1 LETRFI
7 NPIQMYKKNTTPGY
21 CYWKSVMLKYALRMK
36 LSCILLAIGF
46 LQLNAH
52 TYAQHISI
60 NKRDATLVALFKDIK
75 KQSGYHIFYDASMV
89 RGIRP
94 ITVNIQQASLEEALA
109 QVLKGS
115 ELSYKVVD
123 KNVIIAKAEKI
134 RPDKSPSLVH
144 QNNRITGKVT
154 DEGGNPLEGVTVAVK
169 GTLAATTTNVTG
181 DYQIVLP
188 DGARTLIFSI
198 VGYEPR
204 EATVS
209 TNTVVNITLKTLVS
223 NLDEVVVVGYGT
235 QRRGDLT
242 GAISSVT
249 SQEISEV
256 ASLNAM
262 QAIQGK
268 VAGVNVMQNGWNP
281 GSDATIRIRGRRSFN
296 ASNDPLYV
304 IDGIPIVRGLNE
316 INPSEIE
323 SMEVLKDASATA
335 IYGSRGA
342 NGVVLITTKRGK
354 TGKTSVT
361 YDGYVGNQTPL
372 RLLDIMDGPEFAE
385 FVRETYRNRTSN
397 PYNSPVPSLEED
409 QRLVI
414 FTQDPYILESVTQA
428 YDENGNYD
436 PARVRSFDWVDAIL
450 RDGFIQNHQLGITGG
465 TEKTQLGISGGYYGN
480 QGIMRGMDYGRYS
493 IRVNLDHQLSARVK
507 VGTSSVFSYVEENA
521 GSELY
526 GIARQQNPLATP
538 YNPDGTLLLNPGND
552 ALAVNP
558 LLNIEGVINEHRRN
572 RTLSNLYGEIS
583 IIDELKFRTNLGI
596 DFRTARDGR
605 FRSSMSTN
613 QNGAPAWA
621 EYGGNYSKG
630 FVWENFLTYDKEF
643 NAHRLTV
650 TALQSIQS
658 DRMEQYGETVRG
670 LPYEYQWFYNVGSAT
685 ENLGVRSDLSEWR
698 MMSWMGRVNYSFLG
712 KYMLTLSGRSDG
724 SSVLAPGHK
733 YAFFPSAA
741 FAWRLSDEGFFKN
754 AGALDDLKLRI
765 GYGMTGNSAISPY
778 QTQGSLSLV
787 RYSWDENVAIGYA
800 AGGFPNARLGW
811 ETTSQVNFGLDFSW
825 LQGRI
830 SGVIDV
836 YQQNTKDLLM
846 ERQLPVVS
854 GFSSVLENVGKTR
867 NTGLEISVSTV
878 NYESQQSDFSWS
890 TDWLFNANRE
900 EIVELYGGKRD
911 DIGNTWFIGHPI
923 GVFYDHQ
930 FAGIWQDTDEDRAEM
945 AKYNANGHSYEP
957 GLIRLVDQNGDY
969 RINAED
975 RIILG
980 NDRAKWIGGL
990 TNRISWK
997 GLEWSFQLYAN
1008 IGPLIRF
1015 DKALRLEGRWN
1026 TVNVNY
1032 WTPQNKSNEYPKPS
1046 ANWETP
1052 PDIGTVYYQ
1061 DGSFVRLRYM
1071 TLGYNIPQNLVQR
1084 MKMSRL
1090 RVYFTAQNPY
1100 LWTKFDGLDP
1110 EGARGFNTPSPK
1122 TFMLGINMG
1131 L

>member
-1 LETRFI
+1 
-7 NPIQMYKKNTTPGY
+7 MYKKNTTHGY
-21 CYWKSVMLKYALRMK
+21 CYWKCVILKYALRMK
-36 LSCILLAIGF
+36 LSCILLMIGF

-60 NKRDATLVALFKDIK
+60 SKRNASLVEVLNDIK
-75 KQSGYHIFYDASMV
+75 KQSGYHIFYDASM
-89 RGIRP
+89 IQATQP
-94 ITVNIQQASLEEALA
+94 ITVNIRNKSLAEALTH
-109 QVLKGS
+109 VLNGL
-115 ELSYKVVD
+115 ELGYKVVD
-123 KNVIIAKAEKI
+123 NNVIITSMGKAKETDENARVVQERQI
-134 RPDKSPSLVH
+134 A
-144 QNNRITGKVT
+144 GKVT
-154 DEGGNPLEGVTVAVK
+154 DEHGKPLEGVTVAVK
-169 GTLAATTTNVTG
+169 GTPVVTTTSVSGN
-181 DYQIVLP
+181 YQITLP
-188 DGARTLIFSI
+188 ENAVTLVFSI
-198 VGYEPR
+198 VGFEPQ
-204 EATVS
+204 EAGAPTSNVL
-209 TNTVVNITLKTLVS
+209 NITLKTHVS

-235 QRRGDLT
+235 QRRRDLT

-249 SQEISEV
+249 SKEITEV

-304 IDGIPIVRGLNE
+304 IDGIPIARGLNE
-316 INPSEIE
+316 INPAAIE

-354 TGKTSVT
+354 TGETSIT
-361 YDGYVGNQTPL
+361 YDGYMGSQTPL

-385 FVRETYRNRTSN
+385 FVRETYRNRATN
-397 PYNSPVPSLEED
+397 PYGSPTPSLEED
-409 QRLVI
+409 ERLVM

-436 PARVRSFDWVDAIL
+436 PSKVRSFDWVDATL
-450 RDGFIQNHQLGITGG
+450 RNGFIQNHQLGITGG
-465 TEKTQLGISGGYYGN
+465 AEKTQIGISGGYYTN
-480 QGIMRGMDYGRYS
+480 KGITRGMDYNRYS
-493 IRVNLDHQLSARVK
+493 IRVNLDHRVNSRIK
-507 VGTSSVFSYVEENA
+507 VGTSSMFSYVRENA

-526 GIARQQNPLATP
+526 DIARQQNPLATP
-538 YNPDGTLLLNPGND
+538 YNPDGSLLLNPGND

-558 LLNIEGVINEHRRN
+558 LLNIDGVVNEHRRN
-572 RTLSNLYGEIS
+572 RTLSNLYGEVNIV
-583 IIDELKFRTNLGI
+583 DGLLFRTNFGI

-621 EYGGNYSKG
+621 EYGGNYAKG
-630 FVWENFLTYDKEF
+630 YVWENILTYAKEF
-643 NAHRLTV
+643 GNHRITV
-650 TALQSIQS
+650 TGLQSIQN
-658 DRMEQYGETVRG
+658 DRMEEYGETVRG

-685 ENLGVRSDLSEWR
+685 ENLGVRSDLSEWK
-698 MMSWMGRVNYSFLG
+698 MMSWMGRINYSFQG

-724 SSVLAPGHK
+724 SSVLAPGRK

-741 FAWRLSDEGFFKN
+741 LAWRLSDEVLFKN
-754 AGALDDLKLRI
+754 IDQLDDLKLRI

-778 QTQGSLSLV
+778 QTLGSLSLT
-787 RYSWDENVAIGYA
+787 RYSWDDNVAIGYA

-825 LQGRI
+825 LNGKI

-836 YQQNTKDLLM
+836 YQQNTRNLLM

-854 GFSSVLENVGKTR
+854 GFSSVLENIGKTR
-867 NTGLEISVSTV
+867 NTGLEISLSTV
-878 NYESQQSDFSWS
+878 NYESERSDFSWS
-890 TDWLFNANRE
+890 TDWLFNTNRE
-900 EIVELYGGKRD
+900 EIVELYGGKKD
-911 DIGNTWFIGHPI
+911 DIGNTWFLGHPI
-923 GVFYDHQ
+923 GVFYDHE
-930 FAGIWQDTDEDRAEM
+930 FAGIWQDTEPDRLEM
-945 AKYNANGHSYEP
+945 AKYNENGHSYEP

-980 NDRAKWIGGL
+980 NDRAKWIGSL

-997 GLEWSFQLYAN
+997 GFDWSFQLYAN

-1032 WTPQNKSNEYPKPS
+1032 WTPQNQSNDYPKPS

-1052 PDIGTVYYQ
+1052 PDIGTIYYQ
-1061 DGSFVRLRYM
+1061 KGSFVRLRYM
-1071 TLGYNIPQNLVQR
+1071 TLGYSIPQGPVER
-1084 MKMSRL
+1084 MKMNRL
-1090 RVYFTAQNPY
+1090 RVYVTAQNPY

-1122 TFMLGINMG
+1122 TFMVGINVG

>member
-1 LETRFI
+1 
-7 NPIQMYKKNTTPGY
+7 MYKKNTTHGY
-21 CYWKSVMLKYALRMK
+21 YYWRCVFLKYALRMK
-36 LSCILLAIGF
+36 LSCVLLMVGF

-60 NKRDATLVALFKDIK
+60 SKHNASLVELFNDIK
-75 KQSGYHIFYDASMV
+75 KQSGYHIFYDASM
-89 RGIRP
+89 IQATHP
-94 ITVNIQQASLEEALA
+94 ISVNIRNRSLEEALTY
-109 QVLKGS
+109 VLKGL
-115 ELSYKVVD
+115 ELGYKVVD
-123 KNVIIAKAEKI
+123 KNVIITKVEKAKPA
-134 RPDKSPSLVH
+134 
-144 QNNRITGKVT
+144 GKHTQALQDRQIIGNVT
-154 DEGGNPLEGVTVAVK
+154 DEHGRPLEGVTITVM
-169 GTLAATTTNVTG
+169 GTSVVTTSRTTG
-181 DYQIVLP
+181 DYELTLP
-188 DGARTLIFSI
+188 ENGRTLVFSI
-198 VGYEPR
+198 VGFETR
-204 EATVS
+204 EVAVPAG
-209 TNTVVNITLKTLVS
+209 NVLNISLKTHVS

-235 QRRGDLT
+235 QRRRDLT

-249 SQEISEV
+249 SKEITEV

-316 INPSEIE
+316 INPAEIE

-354 TGKTSVT
+354 TGKTSIT
-361 YDGYVGNQTPL
+361 YDAYVGSQTPL
-372 RLLDIMDGPEFAE
+372 RLLDIMDGAEFAE
-385 FVRETYRNRTSN
+385 FVRETYRNRTTN
-397 PYNSPVPSLEED
+397 PYDSPSPNLEED

-428 YDENGNYD
+428 YDESGNYN
-436 PARVRSFDWVDAIL
+436 PSEVRSFDWVDATL
-450 RDGFIQNHQLGITGG
+450 RNGFIQNHQLGITGG
-465 TEKTQLGISGGYYGN
+465 TEKTQLGISGGYYTN
-480 QGIMRGMDYGRYS
+480 KGITKGMDYNRYS
-493 IRVNLDHQLSARVK
+493 IRVNLDHQVSSRIK
-507 VGTSSVFSYVEENA
+507 VGTSSVFSYVRENA

-538 YNPDGTLLLNPGND
+538 YNADGSLLLNPGND

-558 LLNIEGVINEHRRN
+558 LLNIDGVINEHRRN
-572 RTLSNLYGEIS
+572 RTLTNLYGEVNIV
-583 IIDELKFRTNLGI
+583 DGLKFRTNFGI

-630 FVWENFLTYDKEF
+630 YVWENILTYDREF
-643 NAHRLTV
+643 DNHRFTV
-650 TALQSIQS
+650 TALQSIQN
-658 DRMEQYGETVRG
+658 DRMEEYGETVRG

-685 ENLGVRSDLSEWR
+685 ENLGVRSNLAEWR
-698 MMSWMGRVNYSFLG
+698 MMSWMGRVNYSFQG

-724 SSVLAPGHK
+724 SSVLAPGRK

-741 FAWRLSDEGFFKN
+741 LAWRLSDEELFKN
-754 AGALDDLKLRI
+754 IEQLDDLKLRI

-778 QTQGSLSLV
+778 QTQGSLSLT

-825 LQGRI
+825 LQGKI

-836 YQQNTKDLLM
+836 YQQNTRDLLM

-867 NTGLEISVSTV
+867 NTGLEISLSTV
-878 NYESQQSDFSWS
+878 NYESKRSDFSWS

-900 EIVELYGGKRD
+900 EIVELYGGKKD
-911 DIGNTWFIGHPI
+911 DIGNTWFLGHPI

-930 FAGIWQDTDEDRAEM
+930 FAGIWQDTEQDRQEM
-945 AKYNANGHSYEP
+945 AKYNENGHSYEP

-980 NDRAKWIGGL
+980 NDRAKWIGSL

-997 GLEWSFQLYAN
+997 GFDWSFQLYAN

-1032 WTPQNKSNEYPKPS
+1032 WTPQNQSDDYPKPS

-1061 DGSFVRLRYM
+1061 DGSFVRLRYV
-1071 TLGYNIPQNLVQR
+1071 TLGYSIPNGLIER
-1084 MKMSRL
+1084 MKMSRA

-1122 TFMLGINMG
+1122 TFMVGINVA

>member
-1 LETRFI
+1 
-7 NPIQMYKKNTTPGY
+7 MYKKITTHGY
-21 CYWKSVMLKYALRMK
+21 CYWICVIAKYALAMK
-36 LSCILLAIGF
+36 LSIVLLLASC
-46 LQLNAH
+46 LQVSAY

-60 NKRDATLVALFKDIK
+60 KKKQVSLAEVFKDIK
-75 KQSGYHIFYDASMV
+75 KQSGYHIFYDTKMV
-89 RGIRP
+89 RKAKPVTIDL
-94 ITVNIQQASLEEALA
+94 VNVSLEDALRES
-109 QVLKGS
+109 LKGQ
-115 ELSYKVVD
+115 ELSYKIVD
-123 KNVIIAKAEKI
+123 KNVIITLARQPVATAPHAGASQDIVISGRVVNE
-134 RPDKSPSLVH
+134 R
-144 QNNRITGKVT
+144 G
-154 DEGGNPLEGVTVAVK
+154 EPLEGVTVSVK
-169 GTLAATTTNVTG
+169 HTTTATMTNSDG
-181 DYQIVLP
+181 YYQFNMG
-188 DGARTLIFSI
+188 DGAVALVFSI
-198 VGYEPR
+198 VGYSPQEIAISSSNTINVTLR
-204 EATVS
+204 ELIS
-209 TNTVVNITLKTLVS
+209 D
-223 NLDEVVVVGYGT
+223 LDEVIVVGYGT
-235 QRRGDLT
+235 QRRRDLT
-242 GAISSVT
+242 GAISSV
-249 SQEISEV
+249 SARQINEV

-268 VAGVNVMQNGWNP
+268 VAGLNVMQNGWNP
-281 GSDATIRIRGRRSFN
+281 GSEATIRVRGRRSFN

-323 SMEVLKDASATA
+323 SIEVLKDASATA

-354 TGKTSVT
+354 TGRTSVT
-361 YDGYVGNQTPL
+361 YDAYIGNQTPL
-372 RLLDIMDGPEFAE
+372 RLLDVMDAAQFAD
-385 FVRETYRNRTSN
+385 FVRETYRNRNTN

-409 QRLVI
+409 RRLVI

-436 PARVRSFDWVDAIL
+436 PTKVRNFDWVGATM
-450 RDGFIQNHQLGITGG
+450 RDGFIQNHQMGISGG
-465 TEKTQLGISGGYYGN
+465 TEQTQMGISGGYYSN
-480 QGIMRGMDYGRYS
+480 AGITKGMDYSRYS
-493 IRVNLDHQLSARVK
+493 IRVNLDHVISPIFK
-507 VGTSSVFSYVEENA
+507 VGTSSVFSYVHEDA

-538 YNPDGTLLLNPGND
+538 YNPDGSFLLNPGND

-558 LLNIEGVINEHRRN
+558 LLNIDGLVNEHRRN
-572 RTLSNLYGEIS
+572 RTLSNVYGEITLTE
-583 IIDELKFRTNLGI
+583 DLKFRTNFGI

-630 FVWENFLTYDKEF
+630 YVWENILTYDKEF
-643 NAHRLTV
+643 NAHRLSV
-650 TALQSIQS
+650 TALQSIQT
-658 DRMEQYGETVRG
+658 DRMEQSGETVRG

-712 KYMLTLSGRSDG
+712 KYMLTVSGRSDG
-724 SSVLAPGHK
+724 SSVLAPGRK

-741 FAWRLSDEGFFKN
+741 FAWRLSDERLFK
-754 AGALDDLKLRI
+754 GIDRLDDLKLRI

-778 QTQGSLSLV
+778 QTLGSLNLV

-811 ETTSQVNFGLDFSW
+811 ETTSQINLGLDFSW
-825 LQGRI
+825 FQGKV
-830 SGVIDV
+830 SGTIDM
-836 YQQNTKDLLM
+836 YQQNTSDLLM

-854 GFSSVLENVGKTR
+854 GFSNVLENVGKTR
-867 NTGLEISVSTV
+867 NTGLEVSVSTV
-878 NYESQQSDFSWS
+878 NYESKRSDFSWS
-890 TDWLFNANRE
+890 TDWLFNTNRE

-911 DIGNTWFIGHPI
+911 DIGNTWFLGHPI

-930 FAGIWQDTDEDRAEM
+930 FAGIWQDTEEDRQEM

-975 RIILG
+975 RVILG
-980 NDRAKWIGGL
+980 NDRAKWIGSL

-997 GLEWSFQLYAN
+997 GFEWSFQLYAN
-1008 IGPLIRF
+1008 MGPLIRF

-1032 WTPQNKSNEYPKPS
+1032 WTPQNQSNDYPKPS

-1061 DGSFVRLRYM
+1061 NGSFVRLRFI
-1071 TLGYNIPQNLVQR
+1071 TLGYTIPKNLVER
-1084 MKMSRL
+1084 MKMNNL
-1090 RVYFTAQNPY
+1090 RVYLTAQNPY

-1110 EGARGFNTPSPK
+1110 EGARGFNTPSPR
-1122 TFMLGINMG
+1122 TFMIGVNVG

>member
-1 LETRFI
+1 
-7 NPIQMYKKNTTPGY
+7 MYKKITIHGY
-21 CYWKSVMLKYALRMK
+21 GRWWCVCLKYALRMK
-36 LSCILLAIGF
+36 LSCILLVVGF
-46 LQLNAH
+46 SQLNAH
-52 TYAQHISI
+52 TYAQQISI
-60 NKRDATLVALFKDIK
+60 RKQNASLVELFNDIK
-75 KQSGYHIFYDASMV
+75 QQSGYHIFYDVSLV
-89 RGIRP
+89 RAAHP
-94 ITVNIQQASLEEALA
+94 VTVNIRNRSLEEALSY
-109 QVLKGS
+109 VLKGL
-115 ELSYKVVD
+115 ELGYKVVD
-123 KNVIIAKAEKI
+123 KNVIITKVEKAGPARGAPNVLQERK
-134 RPDKSPSLVH
+134 LVG
-144 QNNRITGKVT
+144 NVT
-154 DEGGNPLEGVTVAVK
+154 DEHGKPLEGVTVAVK
-169 GTLAATTTNVTG
+169 GTDVVTTSDGRG
-181 DYQIVLP
+181 DYQIALP
-188 DGARTLIFSI
+188 QNAATLVFSI
-198 VGYEPR
+198 VGFTTQ
-204 EATVS
+204 EATIPTGNVL
-209 TNTVVNITLKTLVS
+209 NISLRTQVS

-235 QRRGDLT
+235 QRRRDLT

-249 SQEISEV
+249 SREISEV

-316 INPSEIE
+316 INPADIA

-342 NGVVLITTKRGK
+342 NGVVLITTKRGT
-354 TGKTSVT
+354 TGKTSIT
-361 YDGYVGNQTPL
+361 YDGYVGSQTPL
-372 RLLDIMDGPEFAE
+372 RLLDIMDGAQFAD

-397 PYNSPVPSLEED
+397 AYDSPIPSLEED
-409 QRLVI
+409 RRLVI

-428 YDENGNYD
+428 YDESGNYD
-436 PARVRSFDWVDAIL
+436 PSGVRSFDWVDATM
-450 RDGFIQNHQLGITGG
+450 RTGFIQNHQLGITGG
-465 TEKTQLGISGGYYGN
+465 TEKTQIGISGGYYTN
-480 QGIMRGMDYGRYS
+480 QGITKGMDYNRYS
-493 IRVNLDHQLSARVK
+493 VRVNLDHRVNSRIK
-507 VGTSSVFSYVEENA
+507 VGTSTLFSYVRENA

-538 YNPDGTLLLNPGND
+538 YNPDGSLLLNPGND

-572 RTLSNLYGEIS
+572 RTLSNLYGEVG
-583 IIDELKFRTNLGI
+583 IIDGLMFRTNFGI

-621 EYGGNYSKG
+621 EYGGNYAKG
-630 FVWENFLTYDKEF
+630 YVWENILTYDREF
-643 NAHRLTV
+643 GRHRLTV
-650 TALQSIQS
+650 TGLQSIQN
-658 DRMEQYGETVRG
+658 DRLEEYAETVRG

-685 ENLGVRSDLSEWR
+685 ENLGVRSNLSEWR
-698 MMSWMGRVNYSFLG
+698 MMSWMGRVNYSFEG
-712 KYMLTLSGRSDG
+712 KYMLTVSGRSDG
-724 SSVLAPGHK
+724 SSVLAPGRK

-741 FAWRLSDEGFFKN
+741 FAWRLSDEGMFKN
-754 AGALDDLKLRI
+754 IDPLDDLKLRI

-778 QTQGSLSLV
+778 QTQGSLQLT

-811 ETTSQVNFGLDFSW
+811 ETTSQVNLGLDFSW

-836 YQQNTKDLLM
+836 YQQNTRDLLM
-846 ERQLPVVS
+846 QRQLPVVS
-854 GFSSVLENVGKTR
+854 GFSNVLENVGKTR
-867 NTGLEISVSTV
+867 NTGLEISFSTV
-878 NYESQQSDFSWS
+878 NFESKRSDFSWS
-890 TDWLFNANRE
+890 TDWLFNTNRE
-900 EIVELYGGKRD
+900 EIVELYGGKKD
-911 DIGNTWFIGHPI
+911 DIGNTWFLGHPI
-923 GVFYDHQ
+923 GVFYDHE
-930 FAGIWQDTDEDRAEM
+930 FAGIWQDTEQDHLEM
-945 AKYNANGHSYEP
+945 AKYNENGHSYEP

-975 RIILG
+975 RVILG
-980 NDRAKWIGGL
+980 NDRAKWIGSL
-990 TNRISWK
+990 TNRMSWK
-997 GLEWSFQLYAN
+997 GFDWSFQLYAN

-1032 WTPQNKSNEYPKPS
+1032 WTPQNKSNDYPKPS

-1061 DGSFVRLRYM
+1061 NGSFVRLRYV
-1071 TLGYNIPQNLVQR
+1071 TLGYNIADRIVER
-1084 MKMSRL
+1084 MNMSRV
-1090 RVYFTAQNPY
+1090 RVYVTAQNPY

-1122 TFMLGINMG
+1122 TFMVG
-1131 L
+1131 LNVGL

>member
-1 LETRFI
+1 
-7 NPIQMYKKNTTPGY
+7 MYKKNTVPGY
-21 CYWKSVMLKYALRMK
+21 DYWKGEIFKYALRMK
-36 LSCILLAIGF
+36 LSCLMLAIGF

-60 NKRDATLVALFKDIK
+60 KRSNATLVALFKDIK
-75 KQSGYHIFYDASMV
+75 KQSGYHVFYDASMLRDKRPVTIDV
-89 RGIRP
+89 RN
-94 ITVNIQQASLEEALA
+94 VSLEQALA
-109 QVLKGS
+109 HVLQGS
-115 ELSYKVVD
+115 ELGYRVVD
-123 KNVIIAKAEKI
+123 KNVIIVKAPQPGAGKPMDTPFQE
-134 RPDKSPSLVH
+134 
-144 QNNRITGKVT
+144 NRISGKVT

-169 GTLAATTTNVTG
+169 GTALVTTTDATGGYQISAPDWATTLV
-181 DYQIVLP
+181 
-188 DGARTLIFSI
+188 FSNI
-198 VGYEPR
+198 GYKNL

-209 TNTVVNITLKTLVS
+209 TNGVLNVQLQTQIS
-223 NLDEVVVVGYGT
+223 NLEEVVVVGYGT
-235 QRRGDLT
+235 QRRKDLT

-249 SQEISEV
+249 AKEITEV
-256 ASLNAM
+256 SSLNAM

-361 YDGYVGNQTPL
+361 YDGYAGRQTPL

-385 FVRETYRNRTSN
+385 FVRETYRNRTNN

-409 QRLVI
+409 KRLVI

-428 YDENGNYD
+428 YDQNGNYD
-436 PARVRSFDWVDAIL
+436 PTRVRSFDWVDATL
-450 RDGFIQNHQLGITGG
+450 RNGSIQNHQLGITGG
-465 TEKTQLGISGGYYGN
+465 TEKTQIGISGGYYVN
-480 QGIMRGMDYGRYS
+480 NGITRGMDYNRYS
-493 IRVNLDHQLSARVK
+493 VRVNLDHEVSKRVK
-507 VGTSSVFSYVEENA
+507 VGTSSVFSYVHEDA

-538 YNPDGTLLLNPGND
+538 FNPDGGLLLNPGND

-558 LLNIEGVINEHRRN
+558 LLDIEGVVNEHRRN
-572 RTLSNLYGEIS
+572 RTLSNMYGEVS
-583 IIDELKFRTNLGI
+583 IIDGLKFRSNFGI
-596 DFRTARDGR
+596 DFRMARDGR
-605 FRSSMSTN
+605 FRSAMSTN

-630 FVWENFLTYDKEF
+630 YVWENIITYDKAF
-643 NAHRLTV
+643 DDTHRLTV
-650 TALQSIQS
+650 TGLQSIQS

-698 MMSWMGRVNYSFLG
+698 MMSWMGRVNYSYLG

-724 SSVLAPGHK
+724 SSVLAPGRK

-741 FAWRLSDEGFFKN
+741 FAWRLSDERLFKSI
-754 AGALDDLKLRI
+754 GALDDLKLRI
-765 GYGMTGNSAISPY
+765 GYGMTGNSAINPY
-778 QTQGSLSLV
+778 QTQGSLNLV
-787 RYSWDENVAIGYA
+787 RYSWDEQVAIGYA

-825 LQGRI
+825 LKGRVT
-830 SGVIDV
+830 GVIDV

-867 NTGLEISVSTV
+867 NTGLEISVSTL
-878 NYESQQSDFSWS
+878 NLESQRSGFSWS
-890 TDWLFNANRE
+890 TDWLFNMNRE

-930 FAGIWQDTDEDRAEM
+930 FAGIWQDTEEDRAEM

-957 GLIRLVDQNGDY
+957 GLIRLIDQNGDY

-990 TNRISWK
+990 TNRIGWK
-997 GLEWSFQLYAN
+997 GFEWSFQLYAN

-1032 WTPQNKSNEYPKPS
+1032 WTPQNQSNAYPKPS

-1052 PDIGTVYYQ
+1052 PDIGAVYYQ
-1061 DGSFVRLRYM
+1061 RGSFVRLRYM
-1071 TLGYNIPQNLVQR
+1071 TFGYTIPKNIVER
-1084 MKMSRL
+1084 MKMNNL
-1090 RVYFTAQNPY
+1090 RIYFTAQNPY
-1100 LWTKFDGLDP
+1100 LWTRFDGLDP

-1122 TFMLGINMG
+1122 TFMMGINVG